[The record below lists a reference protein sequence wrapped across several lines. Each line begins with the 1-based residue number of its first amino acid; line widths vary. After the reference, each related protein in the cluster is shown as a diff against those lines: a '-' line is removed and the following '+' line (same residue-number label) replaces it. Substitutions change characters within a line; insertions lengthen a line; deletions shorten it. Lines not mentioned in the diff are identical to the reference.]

1 MKTAR
6 SLYSRLEND
15 RWSFL
20 SRARECAKVTLPFLI
35 PPLGHGPVNALPT
48 PYQGIGARGVNNL
61 ASKLIL
67 GLLPPNAPF
76 FRLVIDDSSLSQAGM
91 EQLKTEIDLALAA
104 AERSLMSEL
113 DQSTLRQVAFE
124 TFRHL
129 IVSGNGLLYLPEDGL
144 EFRHFSLEN
153 YVVDRDPR
161 GNILGIVTRE
171 SVSPE
176 ILPEETRESL
186 AKDGVASADKTV
198 DLYTACIRE
207 DGGFRSWQEVAG
219 DVLPDSEQTHKDS
232 IPYICLRWNHISGE
246 AYGRGL
252 VEEYLGD
259 LLSLEGLSRAIVEG
273 SAASAKMLF
282 LVNPNGITRSR
293 TLAESP
299 NGAIRDGNANDV
311 TVLQAN
317 KFADFRVAFETIGA
331 ITERLGQAFLLNTA
345 VQRNGERVTATEIR
359 AMLEELESSL
369 GGTYS
374 TLASEFQLP
383 LVKQVMQRMAKQGR
397 FPKLPKDTVRPQI
410 VTGVQALGRGQDLM
424 RLDTFVQ
431 GLVQTLGPDA
441 MRRLNVA
448 EYLNRRAL
456 ALGVEPRNLIR
467 SEEEIQAEMQQAQ
480 QMQMVNQLGPSAI
493 QGMAKVATSPMASQ
507 QQGETVVG

>member
-1 MKTAR
+1 MNGTAQA
-6 SLYSRLEND
+6 LYSKLESD
-15 RWSFL
+15 RWTFL

-76 FRLVIDDSSLSQAGM
+76 FRLVIEDSSLMQADM
-91 EQLKTEIDLALAA
+91 DQFRTEIDLALAA
-104 AERSLMSEL
+104 AERTLMTEL
-113 DQSTLRQVAFE
+113 DSSTLRQVAFE

-129 IVSGNGLLYLPEDGL
+129 IVGGNGLLYIPDDGL

-153 YVVDRDPR
+153 YVVERDPR
-161 GNILGIVTRE
+161 GNILAIVTCE
-171 SVSPE
+171 SVSPK
-176 ILPEETRESL
+176 ILPDEVQEMLRREG
-186 AKDGVASADKTV
+186 AASSDKTTN
-198 DLYTACIRE
+198 LYTAAVRE
-207 DGGFRSWQEVAG
+207 GKKFRTWQEVAG
-219 DVLPDSEQTHKDS
+219 YVLPDSEAEYAEDS
-232 IPYICLRWNHISGE
+232 LPYICLRWNHISGE
-246 AYGRGL
+246 SYGRGL

-282 LVNPNGITRSR
+282 LVNPNGITRAR

-299 NGAIRDGNANDV
+299 NGAIRDGNAADV

-317 KFADFRVAFETIGA
+317 KFADFRVAFETINA
-331 ITERLGQAFLLNTA
+331 ISERLGHAFLLNTA
-345 VQRNGERVTATEIR
+345 VQRQGERVTATEIR
-359 AMLEELESSL
+359 AMLDELESSL

-374 TLASEFQLP
+374 TLASEFQMP
-383 LVKQVMQRMAKQGR
+383 LVRQVMNRMTKQSR
-397 FPKLPKDTVRPQI
+397 FPKLPKDLVKPQI

-424 RLDTFVQ
+424 RLDTFVA
-431 GLVQTLGPDA
+431 GLVQTLGPEA
-441 MRRLNVA
+441 MRRLNIS

-456 ALGVEPRNLIR
+456 SLGVEPRGLIR
-467 SEEEIQAEMQQAQ
+467 SEEEIQAEMEQAQQAQ
-480 QMQMVNQLGPSAI
+480 MVGQLGPAAI
-493 QGMAKVATSPMASQ
+493 QAGAKLATGP
-507 QQGETVVG
+507 QGNAGAM

>member
-1 MKTAR
+1 MNGSAQA
-6 SLYSRLEND
+6 LYGRLEND
-15 RWSFL
+15 RWTFL

-76 FRLVIDDSSLSQAGM
+76 FRLIIEDSSLMRSDM
-91 EQLKTEIDLALAA
+91 EQMRTEIDLALAA

-113 DQSTLRQVAFE
+113 DGSTLRQVAFE

-129 IVSGNGLLYLPEDGL
+129 VVGGNGLLFIPDDGL

-153 YVVDRDPR
+153 YVVERDPR
-161 GNILGIVTRE
+161 GNILNIVTCETISPQILSEEVQEQLKRE
-171 SVSPE
+171 
-176 ILPEETRESL
+176 
-186 AKDGVASADKTV
+186 GNASSDKTV
-198 DLYTACIRE
+198 NLYTAACRYG
-207 DGGFRSWQEVAG
+207 DKFKTWQEVG
-219 DVLPDSEQTHKDS
+219 GIVLPDSEGEYS
-232 IPYICLRWNHISGE
+232 EEALPYICLRWNHISGE
-246 AYGRGL
+246 SYGRGL

-282 LVNPNGITRSR
+282 LVNPNGITRAK

-299 NGAIRDGNANDV
+299 NGAIRDGNAADV

-317 KFADFRVAFETIGA
+317 KFADFRIAFETINT
-331 ITERLGQAFLLNTA
+331 ISERLGHAFLLNTA
-345 VQRNGERVTATEIR
+345 VQRQGERVTATEIR
-359 AMLEELESSL
+359 AMLDELESSL

-374 TLASEFQLP
+374 TLAAEFQMP

-397 FPKLPKDTVRPQI
+397 FPKLPKNTVKPQI

-424 RLDTFVQ
+424 RLDTFVG
-431 GLVQTLGPDA
+431 GLVQTLGPEA
-441 MRRLNVA
+441 MRRLNVS

-456 ALGVEPRNLIR
+456 ALGVEPRGLVR
-467 SEEEIQAEMQQAQ
+467 SEEEIQQEMQQAQ
-480 QMQMVNQLGPSAI
+480 QAQTVGQLGPAAI
-493 QGMAKVATSPMASQ
+493 QAGAKLAASP
-507 QQGETVVG
+507 QGTEGAMSG